1 MSAQNVQDA
10 QAQPVRG
17 ARNRKVS
24 PALLVL
30 LGVAAVGAV
39 VYLVVSLGGGG
50 RKQAG
55 SAPSPAASSPARAG
69 GAAPGAAP
77 TGASGASPSVSASPT
92 AGASPSPSA
101 SPTAGTPA
109 FELSEARDP
118 FRPLVVPP
126 AEGGGSAGGGSPA
139 PSPVASAGPG
149 AAGAPAPAGG
159 QEVELLDIVDDAG
172 TAKAQVRVGTTVS
185 TAAVGD
191 TFASTYKLLSI
202 EGTCATMLNGED
214 KFTLCKGDQVLK

>member
-1 MSAQNVQDA
+1 
-10 QAQPVRG
+10 
-17 ARNRKVS
+17 
-24 PALLVL
+24 
-30 LGVAAVGAV
+30 
-39 VYLVVSLGGGG
+39 
-50 RKQAG
+50 
-55 SAPSPAASSPARAG
+55 
-69 GAAPGAAP
+69 
-77 TGASGASPSVSASPT
+77 
-92 AGASPSPSA
+92 SPSA